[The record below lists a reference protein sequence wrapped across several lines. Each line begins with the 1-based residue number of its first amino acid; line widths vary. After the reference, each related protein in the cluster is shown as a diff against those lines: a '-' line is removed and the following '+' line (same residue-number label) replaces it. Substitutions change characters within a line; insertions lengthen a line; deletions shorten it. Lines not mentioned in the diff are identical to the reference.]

1 MKKINKKFDEK
12 CIKIRNRIQRLKNE
26 EEECLKKR
34 LNFIKKQ
41 KQGKLIR
48 EEKRKIKNEVKKY
61 QEERIKAL
69 NSKKEIIQNQRIKD
83 NLYRENKKNES
94 LSQKKMNYQSS
105 LNEKYVMKI
114 IKEQLNTLEMNK
126 NAYSHA
132 KIKQEYNEYE
142 TSKVKKNLDKENQNQ
157 KMHEH
162 HIKELRRFEDK
173 IENTY
178 NQLEKL
184 EKEAIDRL
192 KKTKY
197 MNLRLFSEDKYRSN
211 YSEIKRNKII
221 HNKNLNRSM
230 ENIKLKDFNLK
241 KNIEFEEKNANKT
254 ILVDK
259 AGSTIQS
266 EKKRKMK
273 LKNINNLQK
282 GLSMSTLPKTNKE
295 KNSKKIS
302 LKLKNQTF
310 IKKDVKNKD
319 NKKSKTDSVKNSK
332 K

>member
-1 MKKINKKFDEK
+1 
-12 CIKIRNRIQRLKNE
+12 
-26 EEECLKKR
+26 
-34 LNFIKKQ
+34 
-41 KQGKLIR
+41 
-48 EEKRKIKNEVKKY
+48 
-61 QEERIKAL
+61 
-69 NSKKEIIQNQRIKD
+69 
-83 NLYRENKKNES
+83 
-94 LSQKKMNYQSS
+94 
-105 LNEKYVMKI
+105 
-114 IKEQLNTLEMNK
+114 
-126 NAYSHA
+126 
-132 KIKQEYNEYE
+132 
-142 TSKVKKNLDKENQNQ
+142 
-157 KMHEH
+157 
-162 HIKELRRFEDK
+162 
-173 IENTY
+173 
-178 NQLEKL
+178 
-184 EKEAIDRL
+184 
-192 KKTKY
+192 
-197 MNLRLFSEDKYRSN
+197 
-211 YSEIKRNKII
+211 
-221 HNKNLNRSM
+221 M

-273 LKNINNLQK
+273 LKNVNNLQK